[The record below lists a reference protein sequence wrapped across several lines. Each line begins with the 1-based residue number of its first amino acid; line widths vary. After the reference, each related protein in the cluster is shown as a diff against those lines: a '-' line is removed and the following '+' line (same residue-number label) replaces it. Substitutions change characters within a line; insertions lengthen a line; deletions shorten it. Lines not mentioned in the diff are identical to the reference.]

1 MTLKRQ
7 IIATARAMNALGL
20 NQGASGNV
28 SVRRPDGQGMYVT
41 PSGLAY
47 DAMRPSDI
55 VSMDW
60 SGEWAVKAEG
70 RKPSSEWRFHRDI
83 LMARPE
89 FGAVVHAHPVHCT
102 ALAVHGRGIG
112 PFHYMVALAGGR
124 DIRCAGYATFG
135 TQELS
140 DLVIEALCDRKACL
154 MAHHGLI
161 ACGADLD
168 RALAL
173 AVEVETLAAQYL
185 AALQLGEPPE
195 LTDAQMDDVLAKVA
209 RGYGYGSG
217 PDSGG
222 T

>member
-1 MTLKRQ
+1 
-7 IIATARAMNALGL
+7 
-20 NQGASGNV
+20 
-28 SVRRPDGQGMYVT
+28 
-41 PSGLAY
+41 
-47 DAMRPSDI
+47 
-55 VSMDW
+55 
-60 SGEWAVKAEG
+60 
-70 RKPSSEWRFHRDI
+70 
-83 LMARPE
+83 
-89 FGAVVHAHPVHCT
+89 
-102 ALAVHGRGIG
+102 
-112 PFHYMVALAGGR
+112 MVAMAGGR

>member
-1 MTLKRQ
+1 
-7 IIATARAMNALGL
+7 
-20 NQGASGNV
+20 
-28 SVRRPDGQGMYVT
+28 
-41 PSGLAY
+41 
-47 DAMRPSDI
+47 
-55 VSMDW
+55 
-60 SGEWAVKAEG
+60 
-70 RKPSSEWRFHRDI
+70 
-83 LMARPE
+83 
-89 FGAVVHAHPVHCT
+89 VVHAHPVHCT